1 MAKFLTTSGV
11 SHEVENIVK
20 EAKKKLVL
28 ISPYIQINKMLLE
41 RLKIASA
48 KGVQITFIYGKTE
61 LNLIEKKQLES
72 IENLKLYFYPNLHA
86 KCYFN
91 EKLMVITSMN
101 LYAFS
106 EKNNREM
113 GILINK
119 VDDIEVFNDAVEETL
134 SIVKSAQKKSIT
146 RKGISVFPLK
156 EEDFKTLDGLF
167 EKEFRHS
174 KINSTATY
182 VFCTDLL
189 PFANVM
195 IREGFE
201 IRLHQNLYSENQLV
215 NKIKMLTFNNL
226 NYEYSIELLV
236 SKYGESKILI
246 MSKNTFNLKTMF
258 DDYVQIY
265 LILLNETKRI
275 SCKRKILFM

>member
-119 VDDIEVFNDAVEETL
+119 VDDIEVFNDAVEEAL

-265 LILLNETKRI
+265 SILLNETKRI

>member
-11 SHEVENIVK
+11 THEVENIIR

-28 ISPYIQINKMLLE
+28 ISPYVQINKMLLE
-41 RLKIASA
+41 RLQIASA
-48 KGVQITFIYGKTE
+48 KGVQITFIYGKAE
-61 LNLIEKKQLES
+61 LNPNEKKQLES

-101 LYAFS
+101 LYDFS

-113 GILINK
+113 GLLITK
-119 VDDIEVFNDAVEETL
+119 MDDLEVFTDAVEESL
-134 SIVKSAQKKSIT
+134 SIVKSAQEKSVTKKGKSI
-146 RKGISVFPLK
+146 FPLT
-156 EEDFKTLDGLF
+156 EEDFRILETLF
-167 EKEFRHS
+167 ERQFRHS

-201 IRLHQNLYSENQLV
+201 IRFHQNLYSEKQLV
-215 NKIKMLTFNNL
+215 NKVKMLKFNNL
-226 NYEYSIELLV
+226 NFDYNVEQIV
-236 SKYGESKILI
+236 DKYNDCKILI
-246 MSKNTFNLKTMF
+246 SSKNISDLNTMF
-258 DDYVQIY
+258 ADYVKIY
-265 LILLNETKRI
+265 EIILNETKRI
-275 SCKRKILFM
+275 SYKRKILSM

>member
-119 VDDIEVFNDAVEETL
+119 VDDIEVFNDAVEEAL

-146 RKGISVFPLK
+146 RKGTSVFPLK

-226 NYEYSIELLV
+226 NYEYSIELLA

-265 LILLNETKRI
+265 SILLNETKRI